1 MVEVFQRCT
10 GRVSLQG
17 KIRFQSEVF
26 AFHGRSQ
33 NFLNASHPHD
43 QPNKFVWMNKLNS
56 RKIHLSNHHRH
67 RRHRHH
73 HHHHHLHCWAQTL
86 HRLNWPLFSSARLSD
101 ALPPRVCWSTPTK
114 QSHTN
119 TDAMRRTI
127 CGILASIKR
136 EANIQN
142 NTGLPQQKKKIIYRE
157 GDTQTPRLETNP
169 AQSPENQWTDS
180 YLRQFKTSALKPIH
194 CSLDLRF
201 IKWQVLWSN
210 SCSCSCCSPRKQ
222 KILPRQLSPAKAV
235 M

>member
-17 KIRFQSEVF
+17 KIRFQSEEVF

-56 RKIHLSNHHRH
+56 RKMHLSNHRRRHHH
-67 RRHRHH
+67 RRHHH
-73 HHHHHLHCWAQTL
+73 PLHCWAQTL
-86 HRLNWPLFSSARLSD
+86 QRLNWPLFSSARLSD

-127 CGILASIKR
+127 CGTLASIKR
-136 EANIQN
+136 EANIQK
-142 NTGLPQQKKKIIYRE
+142 TLVYLSKKKYIYIE
-157 GDTQTPRLETNP
+157 KETPRLLN
-169 AQSPENQWTDS
+169 
-180 YLRQFKTSALKPIH
+180 LKPT
-194 CSLDLRF
+194 
-201 IKWQVLWSN
+201 Q
-210 SCSCSCCSPRKQ
+210 PRAQ
-222 KILPRQLSPAKAV
+222 KINELILTFDSSRLLH
-235 M
+235 

>member
-67 RRHRHH
+67 RRHR

-142 NTGLPQQKKKIIYRE
+142 NTGLPQQKKKKYIE
-157 GDTQTPRLETNP
+157 KETPRLL
-169 AQSPENQWTDS
+169 D
-180 YLRQFKTSALKPIH
+180 LKPT
-194 CSLDLRF
+194 
-201 IKWQVLWSN
+201 Q
-210 SCSCSCCSPRKQ
+210 PRAQ
-222 KILPRQLSPAKAV
+222 KINELILTFDSSRLLH
-235 M
+235 